1 MEPSIFGLIFRKQ
14 TFSKMNQGQ
23 KVVSYSKELNEN
35 LTAPSLMVF
44 QSTGQSLSDTLIFAS
59 TNPQYDNRLVMDL
72 PVQYMKTKSSGENML
87 CTQIISCFC
96 FDLQNKFSCTELV
109 NQ

>member
-59 TNPQYDNRLVMDL
+59 TNPQYDNRLFIDCSVH
-72 PVQYMKTKSSGENML
+72 ENCKVRACCVYRFFL
-87 CTQIISCFC
+87 F
-96 FDLQNKFSCTELV
+96 
-109 NQ
+109 